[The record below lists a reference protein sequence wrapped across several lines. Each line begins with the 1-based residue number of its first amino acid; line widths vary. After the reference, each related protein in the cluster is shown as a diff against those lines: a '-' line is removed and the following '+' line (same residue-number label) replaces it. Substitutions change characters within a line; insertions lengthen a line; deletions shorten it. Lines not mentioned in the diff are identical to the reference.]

1 MSDSGRAAD
10 NMPQTIGRYQVAE
23 SVGFGAMGA
32 VYKAFDPL
40 IKRTLAI
47 KTIRLDIPRQSPQY
61 KSFIDRF
68 YHEAR
73 ISGTLSH
80 PNIVTLFDIGEENGL
95 PYLAMEFVEGET
107 IASIVERGVRF
118 KPEKVINLVSQVA
131 SAIDYAHSKGVI
143 HRDIK
148 PSNLI
153 LSDGERVK
161 VTDFG
166 IAKLIDAEMTQSG
179 TLLGTPSYMSPEQ
192 AMGEKLDGRSDIFSL
207 GVCAFEMLAGEQPF
221 PGNNVTSILYKL
233 VHVEPIQPANLEMN
247 GLVPQKWHEVFGKVL
262 AKKPDE
268 RYQTAT
274 EFVQDLEYCLGSW
287 FGAVADMTLAE
298 PVEASPAPAPA
309 GARKTGPQKP
319 VPVEDVTAVMPAVA
333 DEPPATVAM
342 AIPDLDAHRAEPS
355 PLETMVEGAGVP
367 AHGTEG
373 TIVLSAPPAPAG
385 EGTVVMQSPMAAPA
399 PPAHDGEGTVVLS
412 APVLSPPPAP
422 PAPVPAAPA
431 PPAPP
436 APEMEGTVVME
447 APLRAAP
454 PGPEMDGTV
463 VMASPVSP
471 AAEGTVMMPSPV
483 APAAEGTVM
492 MPSPVAPAAEGTV
505 VMASPVLPAAE
516 GTVVMASP
524 VAPAP
529 TVAMPPVAPPPAG
542 EGTVVMSAPV
552 VPPRAPEG
560 RAALAPFADDPSS
573 LGAPAAPRPPAPGKS
588 GPVPMPPRPTAT
600 AAMPPIEPPRK
611 KSFAPLAIAGRG
623 ATLLLLILLAAGAWW
638 FIARRQKVDEQV
650 TPPPPPSVTM
660 AQVTATPPPP
670 AAVVKGTLR
679 VESEPAGATVTI
691 NGEERGVTPLDV
703 PDLFLGNHEVKVEL
717 KGYAAVTETVVLSE
731 DQPASELKLPLSKSA
746 PVVGVAD
753 FLSTPAGGTVKI
765 DGSGVGQT
773 PLLNFNLKA
782 GKHQVE
788 VLKEGHEPWSGSITV
803 GRRKAKVE
811 AQLKPIPKAT
821 PVPVVADVVDPNKT
835 YDQSDVD
842 TPPRQVVGSSA
853 SYPKDAPRLKS
864 GQSVSVAGTFVVT
877 LGGDVAE
884 IQIRESGGRP
894 VDDAVMAAL
903 AKRKYTPGAK
913 KGIKVRVRVPF
924 RQTFQ
929 AS

>member
-1 MSDSGRAAD
+1 MSENGHAAD

-23 SVGFGAMGA
+23 GVGFGAMGA

-107 IASIVERGVRF
+107 IASMVERGVRF

-287 FGAVADMTLAE
+287 FGSVADMTLAE
-298 PVEASPAPAPA
+298 GVPEIAPGARVPGRETPVASTDATTVMPILSDEQPIEVTVAMTAPDVDKRRAAAEAAPLATMVDAAPA
-309 GARKTGPQKP
+309 G
-319 VPVEDVTAVMPAVA
+319 VD
-333 DEPPATVAM
+333 
-342 AIPDLDAHRAEPS
+342 
-355 PLETMVEGAGVP
+355 
-367 AHGTEG
+367 TEG
-373 TIVLSAPPAPAG
+373 TVVMPTPAVLAG
-385 EGTVVMQSPMAAPA
+385 EGTVVM
-399 PPAHDGEGTVVLS
+399 
-412 APVLSPPPAP
+412 
-422 PAPVPAAPA
+422 
-431 PPAPP
+431 
-436 APEMEGTVVME
+436 
-447 APLRAAP
+447 
-454 PGPEMDGTV
+454 
-463 VMASPVSP
+463 
-471 AAEGTVMMPSPV
+471 PSPV
-483 APAAEGTVM
+483 P
-492 MPSPVAPAAEGTV
+492 PSPLAGEGTV
-505 VMASPVLPAAE
+505 VMASPVMAPAPRPAADMEGTVVMESPVRAATPAAPAPATDADGTLVMPSPVSSAAE
-516 GTVVMASP
+516 GTVVMQAPLTPPAEST
-524 VAPAP
+524 VMMSAAPAP
-529 TVAMPPVAPPPAG
+529 RPPAPPVPPPLAPAPPPPSLAPAPPPVG
-542 EGTVVMSAPV
+542 AMEGTVVMSAPV
-552 VPPRAPEG
+552 MPPRAPEG
-560 RAALAPFADDPSS
+560 RAALAPFADDPATIVTPSD
-573 LGAPAAPRPPAPGKS
+573 ARPGPPGKS
-588 GPVPMPPRPTAT
+588 GPIPMPPKPTAT

-611 KSFAPLAIAGRG
+611 RSAAPLAIAGG
-623 ATLLLLILLAAGAWW
+623 GVGLLLLIALAGAAVWYVKS
-638 FIARRQKVDEQV
+638 RQADPQTVA
-650 TPPPPPSVTM
+650 TPAPPSVTQ
-660 AQVTATPPPP
+660 AVATATPPPP
-670 AAVVKGTLR
+670 APTVKGTLH
-679 VESEPAGATVTI
+679 VETEPAGATVI
-691 NGEERGVTPLDV
+691 LNGEERGVTPLDV
-703 PDLFLGNHEVKVEL
+703 ADLFLGNHEVKVEL
-717 KGYAAVTETVVLSE
+717 KGYASVTQTVVLSE
-731 DQPASELKLPLSKSA
+731 DSPTSELKIPPLSRSA
-746 PVVGVAD
+746 PAMGVAEVI
-753 FLSTPAGGTVKI
+753 STPSGALVKI
-765 DGSGVGQT
+765 DGTGVGET
-773 PLLNFNLKA
+773 PLLNYSLRA

-788 VLKEGHEPWSGSITV
+788 VVKEGYEPWTSPLTV
-803 GRRKAKVE
+803 GRRKARVD
-811 AQLKPIPKAT
+811 AQLRPVARAT
-821 PVPVVADVVDPNKT
+821 PPPVVADVPDPNKT
-835 YDQSDVD
+835 YEQGDVD
-842 TPPRQVVGSSA
+842 TPPRQVTSSSA
-853 SYPKDAPRLKS
+853 SYPKDAPKLRS
-864 GQSVSVAGTFVVT
+864 GQSVSVGGSFVVT
-877 LGGDVAE
+877 ANGDVAE
-884 IQIRESGGRP
+884 IQIRESGGRA

-903 AKRKYTPGAK
+903 AKRKYAPGVK
-913 KGIKVRVRVPF
+913 KGVKVRVRVPF